1 VKQRLPVIALAFV
14 LAALL
19 ALIATGAIVDVVVTP
34 LLFLWWVARVLY
46 EALPQA
52 LLWGAFVAIAVLLVA
67 KSLTWSLAP
76 LPPAEP
82 QADTRGRVSTWSE
95 LLRESSRDDHGRWR
109 LAQRLSQLAIEM
121 LAFREQCPPHEISR
135 RLDNGSL
142 DLPPDL
148 RAYLRAGI
156 SPYAPRP
163 KQRRRFGQPAQQP
176 ARPDPLASDP
186 NVVIDYLESALQ
198 RTIGES

>member
-67 KSLTWSLAP
+67 KSLT
-76 LPPAEP
+76 
-82 QADTRGRVSTWSE
+82 
-95 LLRESSRDDHGRWR
+95 
-109 LAQRLSQLAIEM
+109 
-121 LAFREQCPPHEISR
+121 
-135 RLDNGSL
+135 
-142 DLPPDL
+142 
-148 RAYLRAGI
+148 
-156 SPYAPRP
+156 
-163 KQRRRFGQPAQQP
+163 
-176 ARPDPLASDP
+176 
-186 NVVIDYLESALQ
+186 
-198 RTIGES
+198 